1 MRSIKKNKYVI
12 VTGSE
17 SQMGFH
23 LCKKLI
29 KENYKVIKIDK
40 NEKKI
45 IFIMLILQKKLK

>member
-1 MRSIKKNKYVI
+1 
-12 VTGSE
+12 
-17 SQMGFH
+17 MGFH

-40 NEKKI
+40 NEKKKI